1 MRAQTHLDGNDY
13 ADVCQN
19 RDLRKQHAP
28 AEGTPSKAVPP
39 AAEGASLE
47 QAMQRL
53 FSLVGLMRDM
63 TPPGAGAGLSPTL
76 ILTASGLEL
85 RYGGPDSAPER
96 SDRVAGLESSVK
108 LLSERVAKMEEEL
121 SFQTTELASLRASV
135 KQNEELI
142 EAVVDSISMV
152 NDLSF
157 GQDDLVLRPK
167 TLAS

>member
-1 MRAQTHLDGNDY
+1 MAAKTQIDETTTL
-13 ADVCQN
+13 Q
-19 RDLRKQHAP
+19 RK
-28 AEGTPSKAVPP
+28 ETTSKAAPP

-63 TPPGAGAGLSPTL
+63 TPQGAGAGLSPTL

-85 RYGGPDSAPER
+85 RYGSPESPSTPER
-96 SDRVAGLESSVK
+96 PDR
-108 LLSERVAKMEEEL
+108 LSERLAKLEEEL
-121 SFQTTELASLRASV
+121 NFQSTELASLRASV

-157 GQDDLVLRPK
+157 GQDDLALRPK

>member
-1 MRAQTHLDGNDY
+1 MQMSARTETYESNTLQ
-13 ADVCQN
+13 Q
-19 RDLRKQHAP
+19 K
-28 AEGTPSKAVPP
+28 EPSKAVSP

-63 TPPGAGAGLSPTL
+63 TPPGAAAGLSPTL

-85 RYGGPDSAPER
+85 RYGSPDSAPER
-96 SDRVAGLESSVK
+96 SDRLAGLESSVK

-121 SFQTTELASLRASV
+121 NFQTAELASLRASV

-142 EAVVDSISMV
+142 EAVVDSVSVV

-157 GQDDLVLRPK
+157 GQDDLLLRPK

>member
-1 MRAQTHLDGNDY
+1 METIMPMSAKTETYETNTLQQKET
-13 ADVCQN
+13 
-19 RDLRKQHAP
+19 
-28 AEGTPSKAVPP
+28 TSKAVSP

-63 TPPGAGAGLSPTL
+63 TPPGASAGISPTL

-85 RYGGPDSAPER
+85 RYGSPESPLAER
-96 SDRVAGLESSVK
+96 SDRLTGLESSLK
-108 LLSERVAKMEEEL
+108 LLGERVAKMEEEL
-121 SFQTTELASLRASV
+121 GFQTTELASLRASV

-142 EAVVDSISMV
+142 EAVVDSISMG

-157 GQDDLVLRPK
+157 GQDDLMLRPK
-167 TLAS
+167 SLAS

>member
-1 MRAQTHLDGNDY
+1 METNMKAAKTETYQINTLQQKETN
-13 ADVCQN
+13 
-19 RDLRKQHAP
+19 
-28 AEGTPSKAVPP
+28 SKAVPP

-63 TPPGAGAGLSPTL
+63 TPPGAAAGLSPTL

-85 RYGGPDSAPER
+85 RYGSPESSPAER

-108 LLSERVAKMEEEL
+108 LLGERVAKLEGEL
-121 SFQTTELASLRASV
+121 AFQTTELASLRDSV

-142 EAVVDSISMV
+142 EAVVDSISMG
-152 NDLSF
+152 NDLPF
-157 GQDDLVLRPK
+157 GQDDLVLKPK

>member
-1 MRAQTHLDGNDY
+1 MPMSAKIETYEDNTLQLKDPT
-13 ADVCQN
+13 
-19 RDLRKQHAP
+19 
-28 AEGTPSKAVPP
+28 SKAAPP

-63 TPPGAGAGLSPTL
+63 TPQGAAAGPSPTL

-85 RYGGPDSAPER
+85 RYGSPESPSTSER
-96 SDRVAGLESSVK
+96 SDRIAGLESSVK
-108 LLSERVAKMEEEL
+108 LLSERVAKLEEEL
-121 SFQTTELASLRASV
+121 SFQSTELESLRTSV

-142 EAVVDSISMV
+142 EAVVDSISVV

-157 GQDDLVLRPK
+157 GQDDLVRRPK

>member
-1 MRAQTHLDGNDY
+1 MEKIIRMAAKTKTYVTNTLQQKET
-13 ADVCQN
+13 
-19 RDLRKQHAP
+19 
-28 AEGTPSKAVPP
+28 TSKAVPP

-63 TPPGAGAGLSPTL
+63 TPQGAEAGPSPTL

-85 RYGGPDSAPER
+85 RYGSPESSPSER
-96 SDRVAGLESSVK
+96 SDRMAGLESSLK
-108 LLSERVAKMEEEL
+108 LLGERAAKMEEEL
-121 SFQTTELASLRASV
+121 AFQTTELASLRASV

-142 EAVVDSISMV
+142 EAVVDSVSMV

-157 GQDDLVLRPK
+157 GQDDLVIRPK

>member
-1 MRAQTHLDGNDY
+1 METIMPTSAKTKSYETNTLQQKETTS
-13 ADVCQN
+13 Q
-19 RDLRKQHAP
+19 
-28 AEGTPSKAVPP
+28 AVPP

-63 TPPGAGAGLSPTL
+63 TPPGAAAGLSPAL

-85 RYGGPDSAPER
+85 RYGSPESSSAER
-96 SDRVAGLESSVK
+96 SDRLAGLESSLK
-108 LLSERVAKMEEEL
+108 LLGERVAKVEEEL
-121 SFQTTELASLRASV
+121 AFQTTELASLRASV

-152 NDLSF
+152 NDLPF

-167 TLAS
+167 TLVS

>member
-1 MRAQTHLDGNDY
+1 MPMAAKTQTDETTTL
-13 ADVCQN
+13 
-19 RDLRKQHAP
+19 QHK
-28 AEGTPSKAVPP
+28 ETTSKAVPP

-63 TPPGAGAGLSPTL
+63 SPQGAGAGLSPTL

-85 RYGGPDSAPER
+85 RYGSPESPSTSER
-96 SDRVAGLESSVK
+96 SDHLAGLESSVK

-121 SFQTTELASLRASV
+121 GFQTAELASLRASV

>member
-1 MRAQTHLDGNDY
+1 MPMSAKTETYETNTLQQKEIT
-13 ADVCQN
+13 
-19 RDLRKQHAP
+19 
-28 AEGTPSKAVPP
+28 SKAVPP

-63 TPPGAGAGLSPTL
+63 TPPGASAVLCPTL

-85 RYGGPDSAPER
+85 RYGSSNSAPER
-96 SDRVAGLESSVK
+96 SDRLAGLESSVK
-108 LLSERVAKMEEEL
+108 LLGERVAKMEEEL
-121 SFQTTELASLRASV
+121 NFQSTELASVRASV

>member
-1 MRAQTHLDGNDY
+1 MEKIIPMAAKTETYETNTLQQKKTI
-13 ADVCQN
+13 
-19 RDLRKQHAP
+19 
-28 AEGTPSKAVPP
+28 SKAVPP

-63 TPPGAGAGLSPTL
+63 SPQGAGTGPTPTL

-85 RYGGPDSAPER
+85 RYGSPESPLTPER
-96 SDRVAGLESSVK
+96 PDRLAGLESSLK
-108 LLSERVAKMEEEL
+108 LLGERVAKMEEEMA
-121 SFQTTELASLRASV
+121 FQTAEVASLRASV

-142 EAVVDSISMV
+142 EAVVDSISIV

-157 GQDDLVLRPK
+157 GQDDLALRPK

>member
-1 MRAQTHLDGNDY
+1 MPMSAKTETYETNTLQQKEIT
-13 ADVCQN
+13 
-19 RDLRKQHAP
+19 
-28 AEGTPSKAVPP
+28 SKAVPP

-63 TPPGAGAGLSPTL
+63 TPPGAAAGLSPTL

-85 RYGGPDSAPER
+85 RYGSPESPLAER
-96 SDRVAGLESSVK
+96 SDRLAGLESSMK
-108 LLSERVAKMEEEL
+108 LLGERIAKMEDEL
-121 SFQTTELASLRASV
+121 VFQTTELASLRASV

-142 EAVVDSISMV
+142 EAVVDSISMA
-152 NDLSF
+152 NDFSF
-157 GQDDLVLRPK
+157 GQDDLLLRPK